1 MRAFWTV
8 LIILLGPA
16 AGFAGR
22 RKLQAPRSRNLI
34 YFSNAVNLVVLAG
47 ITMAI
52 DYAHGHT
59 AIRLLARIQPGTTVF
74 MESLHS

>member
-1 MRAFWTV
+1 VRALWTV

-22 RKLQAPRSRNLI
+22 RKLDVPRSRKLI
-34 YFSNAVNLVVLAG
+34 YFSNAVNLLLLAG

-59 AIRLLARIQPGTTVF
+59 ALRLLARIRPATTVF
-74 MESLHS
+74 M